1 MSQCSVPSWPDCLG
15 MLPTGSLQWGLTA
28 KGRQR
33 CIRKP
38 TCEPQAQC
46 ASSAHVLMLGG
57 PSPVHLRSCKSFDCV
72 KSKETD
78 VKPKHEKRE
87 KRPAVRPQH
96 GRDTGGRLGR
106 LLMHTMTLCVL
117 SGLLK
122 SMKMEETI
130 LSTF

>member
-1 MSQCSVPSWPDCLG
+1 M
-15 MLPTGSLQWGLTA
+15 
-28 KGRQR
+28 
-33 CIRKP
+33 
-38 TCEPQAQC
+38 
-46 ASSAHVLMLGG
+46 
-57 PSPVHLRSCKSFDCV
+57 HLRSCKSFDCV

-130 LSTF
+130 LSTFQRDTKENTSHEIKARRDRGEAITNRL